1 MSLTMKALDQ
11 CVPEQSVTF
20 VSPDLFSEFERLFRS
35 YVARR
40 AFTLY
45 EEAGRPKGSDWQHWL
60 QAESEYL
67 FARPRVLE
75 SHDRISLF
83 AIVPEKPPRNIEI
96 CMAPLG
102 VIIKTKLLRLDAQR
116 PSPAKGNEHPE
127 QFLLARWTKKVDPG
141 NADAT
146 LSGSLLRLAAWK
158 VSAHDFPSSA
168 GSGSSRYETTV
179 RVEEVRPGTLSE
191 R

>member
-1 MSLTMKALDQ
+1 MSLPMKAFDQ
-11 CVPEQSVTF
+11 CVPEQSVAF
-20 VSPDLFSEFERLFRS
+20 VSSDLFSEFERLFRS

-67 FARPRVLE
+67 FARPKVLE
-75 SHDRISLF
+75 SRDRISLF
-83 AIVPEKPPRNIEI
+83 AMVPEKPPRNIEI

-141 NADAT
+141 SADAT
-146 LSGSLLRLAAWK
+146 LNGSLLRLTAWK
-158 VSAHDFPSSA
+158 VSAHDSSSSA
-168 GSGSSRYETTV
+168 SSDSSRSETAA
-179 RVEEVRPGTLSE
+179 RVEEVRPGTSSK

>member
-1 MSLTMKALDQ
+1 MSVAMKALDQ
-11 CVPEQSVTF
+11 CVPEQSVAF
-20 VSPDLFSEFERLFRS
+20 VSSDLFSEFERLFRS

-67 FARPRVLE
+67 FARPKVLE
-75 SHDRISLF
+75 SRDRISLF
-83 AIVPEKPPRNIEI
+83 AMVPEKPPRNIEI

-102 VIIKTKLLRLDAQR
+102 VIIKTKLLRLDVQC
-116 PSPAKGNEHPE
+116 PFPAKGNEHPE

-141 NADAT
+141 SADAT
-146 LSGSLLRLAAWK
+146 LNGSLLRLTAWK
-158 VSAHDFPSSA
+158 VSAHDSSSSA
-168 GSGSSRYETTV
+168 GSGSSRSETAA
-179 RVEEVRPGTLSE
+179 RVEEVRTSSK

>member
-1 MSLTMKALDQ
+1 MSLTMKTLDQ
-11 CVPEQSVTF
+11 CVPEQSVAF
-20 VSPDLFSEFERLFRS
+20 VSPDFFREFERLFRS

-45 EEAGRPKGSDWQHWL
+45 EEAERPKGSDWQHWL

-102 VIIKTKLLRLDAQR
+102 VIIKTKLLRLDA
-116 PSPAKGNEHPE
+116 PCPFPAKGNEHPE
-127 QFLLARWTKKVDPG
+127 QFLLARWTNKVDPG
-141 NADAT
+141 SADAT
-146 LSGSLLRLAAWK
+146 LNGSLLRLTAWK
-158 VSAHDFPSSA
+158 VSAHDSCSSA
-168 GSGSSRYETTV
+168 GSGSSRSETAA
-179 RVEEVRPGTLSE
+179 RVEGVRPATSSK

>member
-1 MSLTMKALDQ
+1 MSLTMKALDE
-11 CVPEQSVTF
+11 CVAEQSVAF
-20 VSPDLFSEFERLFRS
+20 VSPDLFSELEKLFRS

-45 EEAGRPKGSDWQHWL
+45 EEAGRPKGRDWQHWL

-67 FARPRVLE
+67 FARPKVLE

-83 AIVPEKPPRNIEI
+83 VIVPEKPPRNIEI

-116 PSPAKGNEHPE
+116 PCPANGKELPE
-127 QFLLARWTKKVDPG
+127 QFLLARWTKKVDPDG
-141 NADAT
+141 ADAT
-146 LSGSLLRLAAWK
+146 LNGSLLRLTAWK
-158 VSAHDFPSSA
+158 VTAHDFPSSA
-168 GSGSSRYETTV
+168 GSGLSRYETTA
-179 RVEEVRPGTLSE
+179 RVEEVRRGSSSK

>member
-11 CVPEQSVTF
+11 CVPEQSVAF
-20 VSPDLFSEFERLFRS
+20 VSPDFFREFERLFRS

-67 FARPRVLE
+67 FARPKVLE
-75 SHDRISLF
+75 SRDRISLF
-83 AIVPEKPPRNIEI
+83 AMVPEKPPRNIEI

-102 VIIKTKLLRLDAQR
+102 VIIKTKLLRLDVQC
-116 PSPAKGNEHPE
+116 PFPAKGNEHPE

-141 NADAT
+141 SADAT
-146 LSGSLLRLAAWK
+146 LNGSLLRLTAWK
-158 VSAHDFPSSA
+158 VGAPDSSSTA
-168 GSGSSRYETTV
+168 GSGSSRYETAA
-179 RVEEVRPGTLSE
+179 RVEEVRPGTSSK

>member
-11 CVPEQSVTF
+11 CLPEQSVAF

-45 EEAGRPKGSDWQHWL
+45 EEAGRPKGRDWQHWL

-67 FARPRVLE
+67 FARPKVLE
-75 SHDRISLF
+75 SRDRISLF

-102 VIIKTKLLRLDAQR
+102 VIIKTKLLRFDAQR
-116 PSPAKGNEHPE
+116 PCPAKGNEHPE

-141 NADAT
+141 STDAT
-146 LSGSLLRLAAWK
+146 LNGSLLRLTAWK
-158 VSAHDFPSSA
+158 VTAHDFPSPA
-168 GSGSSRYETTV
+168 GSGSSRFETTA
-179 RVEEVRPGTLSE
+179 RVEEVCPGTSSK

>member
-1 MSLTMKALDQ
+1 MSLTMKALDP
-11 CVPEQSVTF
+11 CVPEQSVAF
-20 VSPDLFSEFERLFRS
+20 VSADLFSEFEKLFRT
-35 YVARR
+35 YVAQR

-67 FARPRVLE
+67 FARPKVLE
-75 SHDRISLF
+75 SLDRISLF

-102 VIIKTKLLRLDAQR
+102 VIIKTELLRLDAQCR
-116 PSPAKGNEHPE
+116 FPAKGSGYPE
-127 QFLLARWTKKVDPG
+127 QFLLARWIKRVDPG
-141 NADAT
+141 SADAT
-146 LSGSLLRLAAWK
+146 LNGSLLRLTAWK
-158 VSAHDFPSSA
+158 VSAPDSSSTA
-168 GSGSSRYETTV
+168 GSGSSRYETAA
-179 RVEEVRPGTLSE
+179 RVEEVGPGTSSK

>member
-67 FARPRVLE
+67 FARPKVIE
-75 SHDRISLF
+75 SRDSISLF

-102 VIIKTKLLRLDAQR
+102 VIIKTKLLRLDAHC
-116 PSPAKGNEHPE
+116 PFPAKGNEHPE
-127 QFLLARWTKKVDPG
+127 QFLLARWTKKVDPDS
-141 NADAT
+141 ADAT
-146 LSGSLLRLAAWK
+146 LNGSLLRLTAWK
-158 VSAHDFPSSA
+158 VSAHDSSSA
-168 GSGSSRYETTV
+168 GSGSSRSETAP
-179 RVEEVRPGTLSE
+179 RVEEVRPGTSSK
-191 R
+191 

>member
-60 QAESEYL
+60 RAESKYL
-67 FARPRVLE
+67 LARPKVPE
-75 SHDRISLF
+75 WHDRIALSP
-83 AIVPEKPPRNIEI
+83 IVPEKPPRN
-96 CMAPLG
+96 MRYAW
-102 VIIKTKLLRLDAQR
+102 LR
-116 PSPAKGNEHPE
+116 
-127 QFLLARWTKKVDPG
+127 
-141 NADAT
+141 
-146 LSGSLLRLAAWK
+146 
-158 VSAHDFPSSA
+158 
-168 GSGSSRYETTV
+168 
-179 RVEEVRPGTLSE
+179 
-191 R
+191 

>member
-1 MSLTMKALDQ
+1 MSLTMKALDE
-11 CVPEQSVTF
+11 CVAERSVAF
-20 VSPDLFSEFERLFRS
+20 VSPDLFSELEKLFRS

-45 EEAGRPKGSDWQHWL
+45 EEAGRPKGRDWQHWL

-67 FARPRVLE
+67 FARPKVLE

-83 AIVPEKPPRNIEI
+83 VIVPEKPLRNIEI

-102 VIIKTKLLRLDAQR
+102 VIIKTKLLVLDAQR
-116 PSPAKGNEHPE
+116 PCPANGKELPE

-141 NADAT
+141 GADAT
-146 LSGSLLRLAAWK
+146 LNGSLLRLTAWK
-158 VSAHDFPSSA
+158 VTDFPSSV
-168 GSGSSRYETTV
+168 GSGLSRYETTA
-179 RVEEVRPGTLSE
+179 RVEEVRRGSSSK

>member
-1 MSLTMKALDQ
+1 MSLTMKTLDQ

-45 EEAGRPKGSDWQHWL
+45 EEAGRPKGRDWQHWL
-60 QAESEYL
+60 QAESEYF
-67 FARPRVLE
+67 FARPKVLE

-83 AIVPEKPPRNIEI
+83 AIAPEKPPRNIDI

-102 VIIKTKLLRLDAQR
+102 VIIKTKLLRLEC
-116 PSPAKGNEHPE
+116 PFPAKGNEHPE
-127 QFLLARWTKKVDPG
+127 QFLLARWTNKVDPG
-141 NADAT
+141 SADAT
-146 LSGSLLRLAAWK
+146 LNGSLLRLTAWK
-158 VSAHDFPSSA
+158 VSAHDSSSSA
-168 GSGSSRYETTV
+168 GSGSSRSETAA
-179 RVEEVRPGTLSE
+179 RVEEVRPGTSSK

>member
-1 MSLTMKALDQ
+1 MSLTMKALDP
-11 CVPEQSVTF
+11 CVPEQSVAF
-20 VSPDLFSEFERLFRS
+20 VSADLFSEFEKLFRT
-35 YVARR
+35 YVAQR

-67 FARPRVLE
+67 FARPKVLV

-102 VIIKTKLLRLDAQR
+102 VIIKTKLLRLDAQC
-116 PSPAKGNEHPE
+116 PFPAKGHEHPE

-141 NADAT
+141 SADAS
-146 LSGSLLRLAAWK
+146 LNGSLLRLTAWK
-158 VSAHDFPSSA
+158 VSAQDSSSSA
-168 GSGSSRYETTV
+168 GSGSSRSETAA
-179 RVEEVRPGTLSE
+179 RVEEVRTASK

>member
-1 MSLTMKALDQ
+1 MSLTMKALDE
-11 CVPEQSVTF
+11 CVAEQSVAF
-20 VSPDLFSEFERLFRS
+20 VSPDLFSEFEKLFRS

-45 EEAGRPKGSDWQHWL
+45 EEAGRPKGRDREHWL

-67 FARPRVLE
+67 FAWPKVVE

-83 AIVPEKPPRNIEI
+83 VIVPEKPPRNIEI

-116 PSPAKGNEHPE
+116 PCPANNKELPE
-127 QFLLARWTKKVDPG
+127 QFLLARWTKTVDPG
-141 NADAT
+141 GADAT
-146 LSGSLLRLAAWK
+146 LNGSLLRLTAWK
-158 VSAHDFPSSA
+158 VSAHDSPSSA
-168 GSGSSRYETTV
+168 GPGSSRYETSA
-179 RVEEVRPGTLSE
+179 RVEEVGRGSSS
-191 R
+191 RR